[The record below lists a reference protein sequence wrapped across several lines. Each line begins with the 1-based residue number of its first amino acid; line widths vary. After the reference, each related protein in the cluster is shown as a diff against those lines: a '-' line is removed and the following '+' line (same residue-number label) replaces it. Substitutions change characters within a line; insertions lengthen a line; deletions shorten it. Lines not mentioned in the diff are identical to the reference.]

1 MLARARIMIVEDAEE
16 LAEGLAEAVRRAE
29 GRIIGP
35 LDSVEDALDFLNT
48 ERIDA
53 AILDTELVD
62 RDVTPVA
69 RQLMIRKIP
78 FVLYTDGALPNELET
93 CDPALP
99 VFEKSAALSRLIQ
112 SLAIMLRNRWR
123 GSGTGQS

>member
-29 GRIIGP
+29 GRVIGP
-35 LDSVEDALDFLNT
+35 LDTVEDALELLKS
-48 ERIDA
+48 ERIEA

-62 RDVTPVA
+62 RDVMPLA
-69 RQLMIRKIP
+69 RELMTRKIP
-78 FVLYTDGALPNELET
+78 FVLYTDGPLPNDLES

-99 VFEKSAALSRLIQ
+99 VFEKSAALSRLVQ
-112 SLAIMLRNRWR
+112 SLAIMLRK
-123 GSGTGQS
+123 